1 MTRPHYT
8 RYTTR
13 DNGGIHRCYS
23 VNRTD
28 LVGPFGRVLVS
39 VTRCAPTAV
48 GGAKRFHRG
57 DLTGVVVCGRR
68 AWAARRGGIASA
80 LGYNGVIPLKKD
92 ASPVATRV
100 YGVVYLEARVAGYTR
115 LAVLAKALV

>member
-13 DNGGIHRCYS
+13 DNGGVHQCYS
-23 VNRTD
+23 INRTD

-39 VTRCAPTAV
+39 VTRCAATAP

-57 DLTGVVVCGRR
+57 DLASVVVTGRR
-68 AWAARRGGIASA
+68 CWVTRRGGVGSS

-100 YGVVYLEARVAGYTR
+100 YGVVYLEARLAGYTR